1 MSAMTSA
8 LRRRRHL
15 DVTPYLLVAPAVAL
29 ILLIYVYPIVRVVI
43 DSFLSPTAARGTSV
57 GLANYTFVLN
67 DPVFWKSAG
76 NNVFLLIGMPVMTIL
91 ALVIAVI
98 LFDQIRGWHPPHPL
112 FTPYILAVPVIGVTF
127 VYLYSYN
134 GIVNEMLRAV
144 GAGGLAKDWLGNP
157 TLVMPS
163 ILSVI
168 VYRELGFGVM
178 LFLARMASIREELY
192 EAAMID
198 GAGWWARLRYITV
211 PQLRTVITFFVVIEL
226 ITMLSWVFAYVYS
239 MTGGG
244 PAFASSVLELYI
256 WKYAFAYRAIGIA
269 SAVAVLL
276 LVATSVFIVV
286 NCSSGGGGTGESERH
301 RGCPDGARPARTGA
315 ALLLAFGAVQTALVL

>member
-1 MSAMTSA
+1 MSATTTP
-8 LRRRRHL
+8 LRRRRHW
-15 DVTPYLLVAPAVAL
+15 DVMPYLLVAPAVAF
-29 ILLIYVYPIVRVVI
+29 ILLIYGYPIVRVFI

-57 GLANYTFVLN
+57 GLANYGFVID

-76 NNVFLLIGMPVMTIL
+76 NNVFLLLGVPIMTVV
-91 ALVIAVI
+91 ALIVAVI
-98 LFDQIRGWHPPHPL
+98 LFDQIRGWRL
-112 FTPYILAVPVIGVTF
+112 YRTLVFTPYILAIPVIGVTF
-127 VYLYSYN
+127 VYLYGYN
-134 GIVNEMLRAV
+134 GIVNEVLRAI
-144 GAGGLAKDWLGNP
+144 GLGGLAQDWLGNP
-157 TLVMPS
+157 QLVMPS

-168 VYRELGFGVM
+168 IYRELGFGVM

-198 GAGWWARLRYITV
+198 GANWWARLRYITV
-211 PQLRTVITFFVVIEL
+211 PQLRTVISFFVVIEL

-276 LVATSVFIVV
+276 LVATSVLIVV
-286 NCSSGGGGTGESERH
+286 QMLVRGDESDTGEE
-301 RGCPDGARPARTGA
+301 
-315 ALLLAFGAVQTALVL
+315 

>member
-1 MSAMTSA
+1 MSATTTPI
-8 LRRRRHL
+8 RRRRHP
-15 DVTPYLLVAPAVAL
+15 DVTPYFLVAPAVAF
-29 ILLIYVYPIVRVVI
+29 ILLIYGYPIVRVFI
-43 DSFLSPTAARGTSV
+43 DSFLSPTAERGTSV
-57 GLANYTFVLN
+57 GLANYGFVID

-76 NNVFLLIGMPVMTIL
+76 NNVFLLFGVPIMTVV
-91 ALVIAVI
+91 ALVVAVI
-98 LFDQIRGWHPPHPL
+98 LFDRIRGWRIYRTL
-112 FTPYILAVPVIGVTF
+112 VFTPYILAVPVIGVTF
-127 VYLYSYN
+127 VYLYGYN
-134 GIVNEMLRAV
+134 GIINEVLRAV
-144 GAGGLAKDWLGNP
+144 GLGGLDQDWLGDP
-157 TLVMPS
+157 DLVMPS

-168 VYRELGFGVM
+168 IYRELGFGVM

-211 PQLRTVITFFVVIEL
+211 PQLRTVMSFFVVIEL

-276 LVATSVFIVV
+276 LVATSVLIVV
-286 NCSSGGGGTGESERH
+286 QLLVRGDESDTGEE
-301 RGCPDGARPARTGA
+301 
-315 ALLLAFGAVQTALVL
+315 

>member
-1 MSAMTSA
+1 MRSMTASI
-8 LRRRRHL
+8 RRRRHW
-15 DVTPYLLVAPAVAL
+15 DVMPYLLVAPAVAF
-29 ILLIYVYPIVRVVI
+29 ILLIYGYPIVRVFI
-43 DSFLSPTAARGTSV
+43 DSFLSPTAERGTTV
-57 GLANYTFVLN
+57 GLANYGFVIN

-76 NNVFLLIGMPVMTIL
+76 NNVFLLFGVPIMTAVALIL
-91 ALVIAVI
+91 AVI
-98 LFDQIRGWHPPHPL
+98 LFDRIRGWRIYRTL
-112 FTPYILAVPVIGVTF
+112 VFTPYILAVPVIGVTF
-127 VYLYSYN
+127 VYLYGYN
-134 GIVNEMLRAV
+134 GIVNEILRTI
-144 GAGGLAKDWLGNP
+144 GLGGLAQDWLGDP
-157 TLVMPS
+157 HLVMPS

-168 VYRELGFGVM
+168 IYRELGFGVM

-211 PQLRTVITFFVVIEL
+211 PQLKTVISFFVVIEL

-276 LVATSVFIVV
+276 LVATSVLIVV
-286 NCSSGGGGTGESERH
+286 QVLVRGDENDTGEE
-301 RGCPDGARPARTGA
+301 
-315 ALLLAFGAVQTALVL
+315 

>member
-1 MSAMTSA
+1 MSAMIPTV
-8 LRRRRHL
+8 RRRGRV

-29 ILLIYVYPIVRVVI
+29 IVIVFGYPIVRIVV
-43 DSFLSPTAARGTSV
+43 DSFLSPTAERGTSV
-57 GLANYTFVLN
+57 GLANYGFVVD

-76 NNVFLLIGMPVMTIL
+76 NNLLLLVGVPIMTAL
-91 ALVIAVI
+91 ALLFAVV
-98 LFDQIRGWHPPHPL
+98 LFDRIRGWRIYRTL
-112 FTPYILAVPVIGVTF
+112 VFTPYILAVPVIGATF
-127 VYLYSYN
+127 VYLYGFN
-134 GIVNEMLRAV
+134 GIVNTLLREV
-144 GAGGLAKDWLGNP
+144 GAGGISQDWLGNP
-157 TLVMPS
+157 TLVTPS

-198 GAGWWARLRYITV
+198 GAGWWARIRYITI
-211 PQLRTVITFFVVIEL
+211 PQLRTVIGFFIVIEL

-256 WKYAFAYRAIGIA
+256 WKNAFAYRAVGIA

-276 LVATSVFIVV
+276 LLATSVLIIAQLLVR
-286 NCSSGGGGTGESERH
+286 GGESE
-301 RGCPDGARPARTGA
+301 TGEE
-315 ALLLAFGAVQTALVL
+315 

>member
-1 MSAMTSA
+1 MSATTSTTP
-8 LRRRRHL
+8 RRRRT
-15 DVTPYLLVAPAVAL
+15 DRTPYLLVAPAVAL
-29 ILLIYVYPIVRVVI
+29 ILLIYAYPIVRIFVE
-43 DSFLSPTAARGTSV
+43 SFISPTAARGTTV
-57 GLANYTFVLN
+57 GLTNYKFVVD

-76 NNVFLLIGMPVMTIL
+76 NNVFLLAGVPVMTVL
-91 ALVIAVI
+91 ALLFAVV
-98 LFDQIRGWHPPHPL
+98 LFDRIRGWRIYRTL
-112 FTPYILAVPVIGVTF
+112 VFTPYILAVPVIGTTF
-127 VYLYSYN
+127 VYLYGFN
-134 GIVNEMLRAV
+134 GIVNTLLRDV
-144 GAGGLAKDWLGNP
+144 GAGGLAQDWLGNP
-157 TLVMPS
+157 KLVMPS

-168 VYRELGFGVM
+168 IYRELGFGVM

-211 PQLRTVITFFVVIEL
+211 PQLRTVIGFFVVIEL

-256 WKYAFAYRAIGIA
+256 WKTAFAYRAIGIA

-276 LVATSVFIVV
+276 LVATSVLIVV
-286 NCSSGGGGTGESERH
+286 QLLVRGGESDTGEE
-301 RGCPDGARPARTGA
+301 
-315 ALLLAFGAVQTALVL
+315 

>member
-1 MSAMTSA
+1 MSATTTSI
-8 LRRRRHL
+8 LHRRHWN
-15 DVTPYLLVAPAVAL
+15 VTPYLLVAPAVAF
-29 ILLIYVYPIVRVVI
+29 ILLIYGYPIVRVVI
-43 DSFLSPTAARGTSV
+43 DSFLSPTAERGTTV
-57 GLANYTFVLN
+57 GLANYGFVIN

-76 NNVFLLIGMPVMTIL
+76 NNVFLLFGVPIMTVV
-91 ALVIAVI
+91 ALVVAVI
-98 LFDQIRGWHPPHPL
+98 LFDQIRGWRIYRTL
-112 FTPYILAVPVIGVTF
+112 VFTPYILAVPVIGVTF
-127 VYLYSYN
+127 VYLYGYN
-134 GIVNEMLRAV
+134 GIVNEILRTI
-144 GAGGLAKDWLGNP
+144 GLGGLAQDWLGDP
-157 TLVMPS
+157 DLVMPS
-163 ILSVI
+163 IMSVI
-168 VYRELGFGVM
+168 IYRELGFGVM

-211 PQLRTVITFFVVIEL
+211 PQLRTVMSFFIVIEL

-276 LVATSVFIVV
+276 LVATSVLIVV
-286 NCSSGGGGTGESERH
+286 QMLVRGDESDTGEE
-301 RGCPDGARPARTGA
+301 
-315 ALLLAFGAVQTALVL
+315 

>member
-1 MSAMTSA
+1 MSSMTAST
-8 LRRRRHL
+8 RRRRRP
-15 DVTPYLLVAPAVAL
+15 DVMPYLLVAPAVAF
-29 ILLIYVYPIVRVVI
+29 ILLIYGYPIVRVFI

-57 GLANYTFVLN
+57 GLANYGFVIN

-76 NNVFLLIGMPVMTIL
+76 NNVFLLFGVPIMTAV
-91 ALVIAVI
+91 ALIVAVI
-98 LFDQIRGWHPPHPL
+98 LFDQIRGWRIYRTL
-112 FTPYILAVPVIGVTF
+112 VFTPYILAVPVVGVTF
-127 VYLYSYN
+127 VYLYGYN
-134 GIVNEMLRAV
+134 GIINEILRAI
-144 GAGGLAKDWLGNP
+144 GLGGLAQDWLGDP
-157 TLVMPS
+157 HLVMPS

-168 VYRELGFGVM
+168 IYRELGFGVM

-211 PQLRTVITFFVVIEL
+211 PQLRTVMSFFVVIEL

-276 LVATSVFIVV
+276 LVATSVLIVV
-286 NCSSGGGGTGESERH
+286 QLLVRGDESDTGEE
-301 RGCPDGARPARTGA
+301 
-315 ALLLAFGAVQTALVL
+315 

>member
-1 MSAMTSA
+1 MSSMTASI
-8 LRRRRHL
+8 RRRRHW
-15 DVTPYLLVAPAVAL
+15 DVMPYLLVAPAVAF
-29 ILLIYVYPIVRVVI
+29 ILLIYGYPIVRVFI
-43 DSFLSPTAARGTSV
+43 DSFLSPTAQRGTTV
-57 GLANYTFVLN
+57 GLANYGFVIN

-76 NNVFLLIGMPVMTIL
+76 NNVFLLFGVPLMTAM
-91 ALVIAVI
+91 ALIVAVI
-98 LFDQIRGWHPPHPL
+98 LFDRIRGWRIYRTL
-112 FTPYILAVPVIGVTF
+112 VFTPYILAVPVIGVTF
-127 VYLYSYN
+127 VYLYGYN
-134 GIVNEMLRAV
+134 GIVNEILRML
-144 GAGGLAKDWLGNP
+144 GLGGLAQDWLGDP
-157 TLVMPS
+157 DLVMPS

-168 VYRELGFGVM
+168 IYREIGFGVM

-211 PQLRTVITFFVVIEL
+211 PQLRTVISFFVVIEL

-276 LVATSVFIVV
+276 LVATSVLIVV
-286 NCSSGGGGTGESERH
+286 QLLVRGDESDTGEE
-301 RGCPDGARPARTGA
+301 
-315 ALLLAFGAVQTALVL
+315 

>member
-8 LRRRRHL
+8 IRRRGHGNL
-15 DVTPYLLVAPAVAL
+15 TPYLMVAPAVAL
-29 ILLIYVYPIVRVVI
+29 ILLIYGYPIVRVVI
-43 DSFLSPTAARGTSV
+43 DSFLSPTAQRGTAV
-57 GLANYTFVLN
+57 GLANYQAVVD
-67 DPVFWKSAG
+67 DPVFWKSAS
-76 NNVFLLIGMPVMTIL
+76 NNIFLLIGVPIMTVV

-98 LFDQIRGWHPPHPL
+98 LFDRIRGWRIYRTL
-112 FTPYILAVPVIGVTF
+112 VFTPYILAVTVIGVTF
-127 VYLYSYN
+127 VYLYGYN
-134 GIVNEMLRAV
+134 GIVNTLLR
-144 GAGGLAKDWLGNP
+144 GIGLGGLAQDWIGDTN
-157 TLVMPS
+157 LVMPS

-168 VYRELGFGVM
+168 IYRELGFGVM

-211 PQLRTVITFFVVIEL
+211 PQLRTVIGFFVVIEL
-226 ITMLSWVFAYVYS
+226 ITMLSWVFGYVYT

-276 LVATSVFIVV
+276 LVATSVLIVV
-286 NCSSGGGGTGESERH
+286 QVLVRGEESDTGEE
-301 RGCPDGARPARTGA
+301 
-315 ALLLAFGAVQTALVL
+315 